1 MCHVPAKEV
10 EEKILISIREA
21 PLIKTGDLQG
31 LLTNLGICGFHGPQ
45 AMRNLQA
52 KRSIVAQG
60 HAPDTDP
67 VACEA
72 AQWSHP
78 PDPSVAD
85 AGRPIGRGYLLRKV
99 VGTGGHGVVYEAL
112 QSSLNRRVAIKV
124 IPRERLLASGNP
136 MALIKRLKREA
147 EVLSRF
153 NHPNIVHVI
162 DAGGDADALGESPY
176 IVMELIEAPTLQD
189 LVESRGPLPFL
200 QAALIF
206 RDAARAC
213 EYARSKG
220 VLHRDLKPSNI
231 LIEATGAK
239 LLDFGL
245 AQLFA
250 EPGQTP
256 PAQGESRI
264 TREGNVFLGTPMF
277 QPTER
282 HEGKGDERSDLY
294 ALAAVIYFAL
304 TGKHLFDFDK
314 PPTFTDWAFAHYQA
328 DSRLVDIRHPG
339 RRPDCPESLA
349 GLLRRALRRDPA
361 SRYASYAELLR
372 DLEPILTE
380 LKASQPPPA
389 AAVPTV
395 LAPEE
400 ARAPKSPAPPQGM
413 SRILSDLERA
423 DGPQPAPTP
432 SDPPGRASTQ
442 DGSILSGLR
451 KRMAG
456 VEERFGLEV
465 GDVEVLHGQTGP
477 LSVAI
482 LELARQKGLMPIL
495 QQIFE
500 TQSGLEVEAFEECLL
515 AYAAGKSAIL
525 PSGTPSIPT
534 GLGRYFYDA
543 DEIALNQEHQWYFPE
558 AAVQYAEAIVVFLEG
573 ALGAPELVRHH
584 KDAAGEESSKASR
597 ILTPTLS
604 PPIPAVPPS
613 APAAEV
619 AGSAT
624 PLLATGVQVGH
635 YEIVRRL
642 GGGGMGDVYLA
653 RDHRFGREVAIK
665 ILKSSFAN
673 DPAYLQRFERETRI
687 AAQLNHP
694 NIVPVYDTLTFQGCP
709 CLVMAYVRGTDLA
722 SYLRQRGVLPA
733 REALFIVR
741 QVLDALAHAH
751 RQGLVHRDIK
761 PDNILILVEEGQDTA
776 KLRVVLTDFGLM
788 KSVRLKG
795 LEAPPGSTHTQ
806 EGVFLGTPDYVSPEQ
821 ALALPEVDSRTD
833 LWALGVVLYEMLSGA
848 RPYVAPTLPALL
860 FKIADAH
867 TEPVPLG
874 SLKPDL
880 DPRIVRLVE
889 RCLRKKP
896 EERWLRAQDL
906 RDEIDQILAGA
917 SSLERESGAVRNV
930 RRRVGAL
937 ATLGLAALGVL
948 IWSFFGPGNQA
959 PSPKGAFELPHR
971 SDTARRDEAKTA
983 PALEEPRKPVEIGK
997 PEPEKIAAPPKTE
1010 EKPAPKVEPPTPRLR
1025 EKFAAQRPGPRAAA
1039 LMADL
1044 MSLFEKRQSDLRF
1057 ASYDGLVEDLDAFDK
1072 GLLHGDGALAAPSD
1086 DYVASHSKA
1095 ARRMLA
1101 LARQAV
1107 QARLERLRTS
1117 KGKVVLKT
1125 AQGGTVSG
1133 QVQDLDQAKI
1143 SLRDDQGGT
1152 ITVELSKLALEEFVP
1167 GAGAPAAELAFGG
1180 LTLHPARTLGQ
1191 VLDFEEN
1198 DESVLLWVPFLV
1210 RLARLEVRGQA
1221 RDTALEAKD
1230 LLPKTQAVDDQV
1242 AVLVHHV
1249 AFEAAESGL
1258 LKEKPRV
1265 LPVYGYLDPDFSEAQ
1280 REKESLEL
1288 LLHRRYSQVVASY
1301 RDTASG
1307 PVAGELL
1314 LLAFEKDLEAGS
1326 EELFAGSGWYN
1337 NRWDIWPEEPD
1348 VKKRQKLFDTRNPK
1362 AIVLRDP
1369 AGPRSMIM
1377 NDDATRAPEGILLR
1391 LSFEPEPGRSETAYW
1406 SFLLRGGKGRTDNLI
1421 LRVDA
1426 AGIGL
1431 YRPVLEPGAKDACLA
1446 RAPLPPATGEDPFRA
1461 YALVPGEEH
1470 LHVFVDRE
1478 SVLSLPVENARIPNQ
1493 LAFTVCYGQG
1503 TVRCML
1509 ARKPLPAAADGGKKK
1524 KDTDK

>member
-1 MCHVPAKEV
+1 MCNVPAKEV

-31 LLTNLGICGFHGPQ
+31 LLTNLGICGFHGPS

-60 HAPDTDP
+60 HAPGMDP
-67 VACEA
+67 VAGEA
-72 AQWSHP
+72 AQWSLP
-78 PDPSVAD
+78 PDPSAAD

-124 IPRERLLASGNP
+124 IPRDRLLGSGNP
-136 MALIKRLKREA
+136 KALIKRLKREA

-162 DAGGDADALGESPY
+162 DAGGEADALGESPY
-176 IVMELIEAPTLQD
+176 IVMELIEAPTLQA
-189 LVESRGPLPFL
+189 LVDSRGPLPLL
-200 QAALIF
+200 QAAEIF
-206 RDAARAC
+206 QDAARAC

-250 EPGQTP
+250 EPGETP

-304 TGKHLFDFDK
+304 SGKHLFDFDK

-349 GLLRRALRRDPA
+349 GVLRRALRRDPA
-361 SRYASYAELLR
+361 SRYASYTELLR

-423 DGPQPAPTP
+423 DGLPAPTP
-432 SDPPGRASTQ
+432 FDPPRRSSTV
-442 DGSILSGLR
+442 DGPILSGLR
-451 KRMAG
+451 RRMAG

-482 LELARQKGLMPIL
+482 LELAGQKGLMPIL
-495 QQIFE
+495 QRIFE

-525 PSGTPSIPT
+525 PPGTPSIPT

-543 DEIALNQEHQWYFPE
+543 DEIAQNQENQWYFSE

-573 ALGAPELVRHH
+573 ALGAPELVRHR
-584 KDAAGEESSKASR
+584 KDAREEESSKASR
-597 ILTPTLS
+597 ILVPTS
-604 PPIPAVPPS
+604 PPAIPAVPPS
-613 APAAEV
+613 APAAEGV
-619 AGSAT
+619 GSAT
-624 PLLATGVQVGH
+624 SLLAPGVQVGH
-635 YEIVRRL
+635 YEIMRHL

-653 RDHRFGREVAIK
+653 RDSRFDRDIAIK
-665 ILKSSFAN
+665 ILKKSFAN

-694 NIVPVYDTLTFQGCP
+694 NIVPVYDTLRFQGCP

-733 REALFIVR
+733 REALIIVS

-788 KSVRLKG
+788 KSVRMKG

-833 LWALGVVLYEMLSGA
+833 LWALGVVLYELLSGA
-848 RPYVAPTLPALL
+848 RPYVASSPTALL
-860 FKIADAH
+860 FKIAD
-867 TEPVPLG
+867 ENSQPVPLG
-874 SLKPDL
+874 SLKPEL
-880 DPRIVRLVE
+880 DPRVIRLVE

-906 RDEIDQILAGA
+906 RDEIDQILAGE
-917 SSLERESGAVRNV
+917 SSLERESGAARKP
-930 RRRVGAL
+930 RFL
-937 ATLGLAALGVL
+937 AGSLAALGLAAVGVL
-948 IWSFFGPGNQA
+948 IWAFFGRGNQA

-971 SDTARRDEAKTA
+971 TDVVRSDEPKNA
-983 PALEEPRKPVEIGK
+983 PAPEEPRKPVEIGK
-997 PEPEKIAAPPKTE
+997 PEPEKIASLPKTE
-1010 EKPAPKVEPPTPRLR
+1010 EKPAPKVEPPAPRLR
-1025 EKFAAQRPGPRAAA
+1025 DKFAAQRPGPRAAA
-1039 LMADL
+1039 LMGDL
-1044 MSLFEKRQSDLRF
+1044 MSLFEKRQADLRF
-1057 ASYDGLVEDLDAFDK
+1057 ASYDGLASDLDAFDK
-1072 GLLHGDGALAAPSD
+1072 RRLNEGGAETASSD

-1095 ARRMLA
+1095 ARRMLE

-1107 QARLERLRTS
+1107 RARLERLRAS
-1117 KGKVVLKT
+1117 KGPVVLKT

-1133 QVQDLDQAKI
+1133 KVQDLDEAKI

-1152 ITVELSKLALEEFVP
+1152 ITVELSKLALDEFVP
-1167 GAGAPAAELAFGG
+1167 GSGAPAAELAFGG

-1210 RLARLEVRGQA
+1210 RLARLEVRGDA

-1230 LLPKTQAVDDQV
+1230 LLPKTQAVDDRV

-1258 LKEKPRV
+1258 LREKPRV
-1265 LPVYGYLDPDFSEAQ
+1265 VPVYGYLDPDFALAQ

-1288 LLHRRYSQVVASY
+1288 LLHRRYSQVIASY

-1307 PVAGELL
+1307 PMAGELL
-1314 LLAFEKDLEAGS
+1314 LSGFEKGLEAGS

-1337 NRWDIWPEEPD
+1337 NWWDIWPEEPD
-1348 VKKRQKLFDTRNPK
+1348 VNKRQKLYDTHDPK
-1362 AIVLRDP
+1362 AIVLWDP
-1369 AGPRSMIM
+1369 AGPRSLIM
-1377 NDDATRAPEGILLR
+1377 SDTVTRAPEGILLC
-1391 LSFEPEPGRSETAYW
+1391 LSFEPEPGRSEDAYW
-1406 SFLLRGGKGRTDNLI
+1406 SLLLRGGKGRTDNLV

-1426 AGIGL
+1426 GGIGL
-1431 YRPVLEPGAKDACLA
+1431 YRSVLEPGAKDACLA
-1446 RAPLPPATGEDPFRA
+1446 HAPLPLATGGDPFRA
-1461 YALVPGEEH
+1461 YALVPGEDH

-1478 SVLSLPVENARIPNQ
+1478 SVLSLPAVNARIPNQ
-1493 LAFTVCYGQG
+1493 LAFTVCYGKG
-1503 TVRCML
+1503 SVRSML
-1509 ARKPLPAAADGGKKK
+1509 ARKPLPAAAVDGRKKR
-1524 KDTDK
+1524 DTDK